1 MGGKALTALFLVCL
15 SGEPLAALRSVEVDT
30 PRAFGYTIGDVF
42 DHGVSITVD
51 DPWRLDRGSLP
62 GNERIGLWFERQLLR
77 FDELRVTKGVRYR
90 LKIRYQIFNAP
101 PDPLEVFT
109 PALELRIVNGGK
121 QMPVFVRAWGATIV
135 PLTRNGTLQPV
146 DYLNLQPP
154 DRPPP
159 RNSRTPALML
169 AAGGAGLLFSL
180 MVTAYMFGSLPGVR
194 RTRGPFARTLK
205 RIKALP
211 GAGTEADAYR
221 QALRYLHQAF
231 NETAGRVV
239 TGDELDRFFAE
250 QPRHARL
257 REPIEHLF
265 SRTSLEFFEPG
276 RLPGDRDIGEL
287 LKLCR
292 HCRDV
297 ERGLL

>member
-1 MGGKALTALFLVCL
+1 MGGKALIALFLVCL
-15 SGEPLAALRSVEVDT
+15 NGEPWAALRSVEIDT
-30 PRAFGYTIGDVF
+30 PRPFGYTIGDVF
-42 DHGVSITVD
+42 DHGISITVD
-51 DPWRLDRGSLP
+51 DPWRLDPDSLP

-77 FDELRVTKGVRYR
+77 LDESRVAKGTQYR

-101 PDPLEVFT
+101 ANPLEVFT

-121 QMPVFVRAWGATIV
+121 QMPVFVREWGATIV
-135 PLTRNGTLQPV
+135 PLTSGDTLRPV
-146 DYLNLQPP
+146 DYLKLQPP
-154 DRPPP
+154 IRPPP
-159 RNSRTPALML
+159 RNSHTPGLLL

-180 MVTAYMFGSLPGVR
+180 TVTAYMFGRLPGVR

-239 TGDELDRFFAE
+239 TGDELDRFFTE

-257 REPIEHLF
+257 REPIEDLF
-265 SRTSLEFFEPG
+265 SRTRLEFFEPG
-276 RLPGDRDIGEL
+276 RLPADRDIAEL

-297 ERGLL
+297 ERGLR